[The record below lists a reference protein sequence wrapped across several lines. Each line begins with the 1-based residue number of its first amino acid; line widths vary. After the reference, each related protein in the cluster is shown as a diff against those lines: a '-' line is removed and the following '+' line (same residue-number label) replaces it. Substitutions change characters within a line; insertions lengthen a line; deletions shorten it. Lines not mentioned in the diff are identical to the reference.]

1 MYSDIKG
8 IYTIIMDST
17 TDQYTKLGG
26 YLGDLIIRFFYSRY
40 NRSWGD
46 IKSASFAFYS
56 I

>member
-40 NRSWGD
+40 NRS
-46 IKSASFAFYS
+46 
-56 I
+56 